1 MRTREVPRGSLLAGA
16 LALCALLVALLAAG
30 AVDHGAS
37 SGASVAVKLV
47 HGVPVGV
54 QDTPAGAL
62 AASDNYVALAA
73 RSIEQNPGVFAALVA
88 QAYLPA
94 ARERAL
100 AQARA
105 LRTADKQNIG
115 NYAEGGRGLAVVAA
129 RRLDRFSPGTA
140 TVTSWLGGFVW
151 GPRLAPRQTWDL
163 VDTTLDW
170 RDGRWLVASSQVQA
184 TPAPVPSIVYVQGSN
199 NTSAAFAR
207 LAGMSAPVYGT
218 AG

>member
-1 MRTREVPRGSLLAGA
+1 MRTRELSRGSLLAGA
-16 LALCALLVALLAAG
+16 LALCVLLVALLAAG
-30 AVDHGAS
+30 VLDHGAS
-37 SGASVAVKLV
+37 SGAGVAVRLV

-54 QDTPAGAL
+54 QDTQAGAL

-73 RSIEQNPGVFAALVA
+73 RSIEQNPAVFAALVA
-88 QAYLPA
+88 QAYLPG

-100 AQARA
+100 AQARG
-105 LRTADKQNIG
+105 LRTADTQNVG

-129 RRLDRFSPGTA
+129 RRLDSFTPTIA
-140 TVTSWLGGFVW
+140 AVTSWLGGFVW

-163 VDTTLDW
+163 VDTTLHW
-170 RDGRWLVASSQVQA
+170 RGGRWLVASSRVLA
-184 TPAPVPSIVYVQGSN
+184 EPAPVPSIVYVQGSN

>member
-1 MRTREVPRGSLLAGA
+1 LAGA
-16 LALCALLVALLAAG
+16 LALCALLAALLATG
-30 AVDHGAS
+30 VLDHNSS
-37 SGASVAVKLV
+37 SGADVAVQLV

-73 RSIEQNPGVFAALVA
+73 QSIEQNPGVFAALVA
-88 QAYLPA
+88 QAYLPG

-105 LRTADKQNIG
+105 LRTADTQNIG

-129 RRLDRFSPGTA
+129 RRLDSFSPATA

-170 RDGRWLVASSQVQA
+170 QGGRWLVASSQVQA

-199 NTSAAFAR
+199 NTTGAFAR

>member
-1 MRTREVPRGSLLAGA
+1 MRTREVSRGSWLAGA
-16 LALCALLVALLAAG
+16 LALCALLVVLLAVG
-30 AVDHGAS
+30 VLDHNSSSS
-37 SGASVAVKLV
+37 SGMAVHLV

-54 QDTPAGAL
+54 QDSPAGAL

-73 RSIEQNPGVFAALVA
+73 QSIEQNPGVFAALVA

-100 AQARA
+100 AKARA
-105 LRTADKQNIG
+105 LRIADTQNIG

-129 RRLDRFSPGTA
+129 RRLDSFSPGTA
-140 TVTSWLGGFVW
+140 SVTSWLGGFVW

-170 RDGRWLVASSQVQA
+170 RGGRWLVAGSQVQA

-199 NTSAAFAR
+199 NSSAAFAR